1 MRELVHPVVTTL
13 HCQGKI
19 GPPRSIDLERAPE
32 WKHRLAGDPFDELSP
47 ASAKVLREHM
57 DLLVPPWSEIIAP
70 PAQHGSDLRSPL
82 RGGAQTGCAPA
93 PCPHGPR
100 PCKSPDTPAA
110 NPRPTPVPRSQQSAP
125 PGP

>member
-57 DLLVPPWSEIIAP
+57 DILVPPWSEIIALT
-70 PAQHGSDLRSPL
+70 AQHGQALRPAI
-82 RGGAQTGCAPA
+82 RGGAASG
-93 PCPHGPR
+93 G
-100 PCKSPDTPAA
+100 AA
-110 NPRPTPVPRSQQSAP
+110 SHCP
-125 PGP
+125 PGTGYFRSTATTGTTPTTTPLPLSHHTDRT